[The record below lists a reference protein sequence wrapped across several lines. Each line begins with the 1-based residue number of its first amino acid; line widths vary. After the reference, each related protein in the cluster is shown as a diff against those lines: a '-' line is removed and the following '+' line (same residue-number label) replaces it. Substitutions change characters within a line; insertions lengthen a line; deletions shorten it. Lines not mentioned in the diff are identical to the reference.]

1 MSIKNSVANEN
12 TSMLAPP
19 PREICARMA
28 KEDFRSI
35 NENSVSAFVNTYQQ
49 KKEEKTVSKTCSVLK
64 MKPKILPAIFLF
76 GFKDILFSFHLYFHR
91 FCEKLHKYL
100 LVQK

>member
-1 MSIKNSVANEN
+1 MSIKNSVANDN

-64 MKPKILPAIFLF
+64 MKPKILPT
-76 GFKDILFSFHLYFHR
+76 ILYCYLYFYINIYWHKNNPIDS
-91 FCEKLHKYL
+91 ELH
-100 LVQK
+100 